1 MPDESDRGPVREH
14 DARLAHLREVM
25 DLRIQAADKALVMQ
39 AAEYQRRLDELN
51 HAAQRL
57 TAMQERFVSSDVYRV
72 EHRALMDHMERADAA
87 LTKDVKALEKL
98 VWGIAGTM
106 GMLQLLAH
114 FFFK

>member
-1 MPDESDRGPVREH
+1 MDAPQEWPTREYER
-14 DARLAHLREVM
+14 RLDHLREVFE
-25 DLRIQAADKALVMQ
+25 LKLAAEDRALVLQ
-39 AAEYQRRLDELN
+39 AGEYQRRLDELN

-57 TAMQERFVSSDVYRV
+57 TVMQEKFVSSDVYRV
-72 EHRALMDHMERADAA
+72 EHRALMDHMDRAYAV
-87 LTKDVKALEKL
+87 LTKELKALEKL